1 MRRAIIIFSLL
12 AMLLPSPSEAA
23 WRATATEFTVYYCG
37 PAERMERLGEVLRWK
52 LDGSPIAWQV
62 TLEVALQALLVSASA
77 ECPGGR
83 TEAMWTMPRVEGEA
97 LIIPFLQA
105 QGYDT
110 AGLTN
115 SQLADAFS
123 VEFKAELLEWE
134 AEYNAFLAAQ
144 QAPEPEAVDPL
155 EEP

>member
-1 MRRAIIIFSLL
+1 MRSN
-12 AMLLPSPSEAA
+12 
-23 WRATATEFTVYYCG
+23 
-37 PAERMERLGEVLRWK
+37 
-52 LDGSPIAWQV
+52 
-62 TLEVALQALLVSASA
+62 
-77 ECPGGR
+77 
-83 TEAMWTMPRVEGEA
+83 
-97 LIIPFLQA
+97 
-105 QGYDT
+105 GYDT

-134 AEYNAFLAAQ
+134 AEYNAFLAVQ